1 MNVIF
6 DYFSQFKFI
15 IMHIHEVLIFGGFI
29 LFIVIMLFLDIGI
42 FNREAKEVGFKSALY
57 WTVGWVSLSLV
68 FWAILYF
75 FGDQIHG
82 IKGVDQLKEIIVQYG
97 HPIDTTSGD
106 YSYLIGKYRQ
116 NLGLEYITG
125 YLIEYALSIDNI
137 FVMLMIF
144 YSFGL
149 EKKYYHK
156 VLFWGIL
163 GAIIMRFLFIFVS
176 SALIQQFS
184 WVLYGFG
191 LLLVFTGT
199 KMFFDRNKEEK
210 IDTSNHKIIKLAS
223 KIFRV
228 DKEYEGPDFFIRKN
242 GKLFITTLFVILLVI
257 EFTDVIFAVDSVP
270 AIFSITRDPY
280 IVYFSNIFAIIG
292 LRSLFF
298 LIQNI
303 IEKFRFLKIG
313 LSVLLVFIG
322 IKMLIHDWFKMET
335 MYSLLGVLSILAIS
349 IVASVLIPPKKD
361 KYIIE

>member
-1 MNVIF
+1 MPIHEILIF
-6 DYFSQFKFI
+6 SGFLLFI
-15 IMHIHEVLIFGGFI
+15 IA
-29 LFIVIMLFLDIGI
+29 MLFLDIGV
-42 FNREAKEVGFKSALY
+42 FNKEAKELGFKSALY
-57 WTVGWVSLSLV
+57 WTIGWVSLSLI
-68 FWAILYF
+68 FWGVIYL
-75 FGDQIHG
+75 FGDHIHS
-82 IKGVDQLKEIIVQYG
+82 INNIDELKEIIKQYN
-97 HPIDTTSGD
+97 HPVDIATDD
-106 YSYLIGKYRQ
+106 YEYLLGRYRR

-125 YLIEYALSIDNI
+125 YLIEYALSVDNI

-163 GAIIMRFLFIFVS
+163 GAIVMRFLFIFIS
-176 SALIQQFS
+176 SALIQEFS
-184 WVLYGFG
+184 WILYGFG
-191 LLLVFTGT
+191 LLLIITGI
-199 KMFFDRNKEEK
+199 KMYLDRNKDEK
-210 IDTSNHKIIKLAS
+210 FETGDHKIVKLAS

-228 DKEYEGPDFFIRKN
+228 DKEYEGPAFFLRKD
-242 GKLFITTLFVILLVI
+242 GKLYVTTLFVILMVI

-270 AIFSITRDPY
+270 AIFSITQDPY

-322 IKMLIHDWFKMET
+322 LKMLLHSYFKIPT
-335 MYSLLGVLSILAIS
+335 MYSLLIVLGILTLSILLSMIF
-349 IVASVLIPPKKD
+349 PPKKD
-361 KYIIE
+361 RVSLDR